1 MTFYQRANALA
12 LDKNALLEGPFLN
25 FRFYIS
31 SYISSESL
39 RKSLSNDTH
48 IEYLKLIL
56 LTLTGRQK
64 SQTPALW
71 RRKRGL
77 RYLSTRDLEMK
88 YDY

>member
-12 LDKNALLEGPFLN
+12 LDRNALLEGPFLN

-64 SQTPALW
+64 SQTLW

-77 RYLSTRDLEMK
+77 RYLSTRDLGMK